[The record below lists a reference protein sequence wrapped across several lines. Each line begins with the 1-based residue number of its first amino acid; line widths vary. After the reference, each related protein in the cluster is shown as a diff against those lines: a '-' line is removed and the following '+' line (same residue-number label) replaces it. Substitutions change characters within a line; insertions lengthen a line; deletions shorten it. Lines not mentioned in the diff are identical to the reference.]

1 MAPQKTKDK
10 AFLPYRPPYYPPQ
23 SMRERAR
30 EFRSAMA
37 YRRSCRYF
45 SPAPVNRLVIEEVL
59 DTACQAPS
67 GANKQPWTFVAISN
81 PLIKKEIRQ
90 AAEQE
95 EHQFYNQRASEEWL
109 EDLRPLGTT
118 WEKPYLE
125 EAPWLIVVFK
135 QTYEATPAGKRKN
148 YYVNESVGLA
158 AGVLLSA
165 LQYAG
170 LASLTHTPS
179 PMDFL
184 TRELNRPAH
193 EKPFLL
199 IPTGYPREDA
209 LVPNLARKPLEE
221 MRKIIE

>member
-1 MAPQKTKDK
+1 MATQKTTDK
-10 AFLPYRPPYYPPQ
+10 AFLPYRPPHYPPQ
-23 SMRERAR
+23 SMLERAR
-30 EFRSAMA
+30 EFRSAMEH
-37 YRRSCRYF
+37 RRSCRYF
-45 SPAPVNRLVIEEVL
+45 SSVPVNRLVIEEVL
-59 DTACQAPS
+59 ATASRAPS
-67 GANKQPWTFVAISN
+67 GANKQPWTFVAVSN
-81 PLIKKEIRQ
+81 PLIKKEIRH

-95 EHQFYNQRASEEWL
+95 EYQFYHQRATEEWL

-135 QTYEATPAGKRKN
+135 HTYEATPAGKRKN

-170 LASLTHTPS
+170 LATLTHTPS

-184 TRELNRPAH
+184 ARELNRPAN

-209 LVPNLARKPLEE
+209 LVPNIERKPLEE